1 MATLTVKN
9 IPDTLVKRLKRQ
21 ADRQHR
27 SLNREVI
34 ACLERATAAMPIDV
48 DAELARIRAVRVV
61 PAGGPLT
68 DAEISRYKRAGRA

>member
-9 IPDTLVKRLKRQ
+9 IPATLVKRLKRQ
-21 ADRQHR
+21 AEHHHR

-34 ACLERATAAMPIDV
+34 ACLERAIAAPSIDV

-68 DAEISRYKRAGRA
+68 DALISRYKRAGRP

>member
-9 IPDTLVKRLKRQ
+9 ISDVLVKRLKRQ
-21 ADRQHR
+21 AEHHHR

-34 ACLERATAAMPIDV
+34 ACLERAIVAPPIDV